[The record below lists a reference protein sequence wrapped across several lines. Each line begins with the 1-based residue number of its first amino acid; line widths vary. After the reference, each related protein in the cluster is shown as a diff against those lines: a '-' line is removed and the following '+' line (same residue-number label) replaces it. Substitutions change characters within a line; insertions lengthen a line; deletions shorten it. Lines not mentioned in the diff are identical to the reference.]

1 MHRFRQPLENKFGI
15 KPPLT
20 RINFNTIE
28 KSIQNAL
35 PLNVIEPQS
44 IWEVL
49 GITEEEYYQQ
59 YHRQPVNENA
69 MEIQDGLIEEKTQ
82 EPIDGVIMDTS
93 VNIIP
98 FETTAEPIGEL
109 IGDASANIILE
120 VSEA

>member
-82 EPIDGVIMDTS
+82 PIEEVFIDTS
-93 VNIIP
+93 ANIIP
-98 FETTAEPIGEL
+98 FEPTPEPIGEPV
-109 IGDASANIILE
+109 GDASANILFE